1 MKKYLSV
8 ILLLFLFACGK
19 DPTHYPSGNNSPR
32 EANQYHKRYKNIIFM
47 IGDGMGLTQ
56 VSGASFVNGN
66 FLNIERCKYIG
77 LIKTQSADNYI
88 TESAAS
94 ATAFA
99 TGIKTNNQY
108 VAVDP
113 EGNPVSTIVEL
124 LENKGLS
131 TGVITTSYICDA
143 TPAAFF
149 AHNISRVNHEEIA
162 LDLIST
168 DIDFI
173 AGGGQIHFDQR
184 VDGLNLIDTM
194 ITNGYDI
201 YYHIDSTEIGETTEK
216 VAVIIAEV
224 RPPSIQDGRG
234 DFLPDATLKALELLS
249 KNENGFF
256 MMVEGAQI
264 DWAMAEWDNDKYLEE
279 MWDFDRAVK
288 VAMDF
293 ADEDQQTLVVITGDH
308 EAGGLSFPDGSLTHG
323 TIEMAYSTD
332 YHTGCMVPVFAYGP
346 GAVDFT
352 GIYENNDLFFKFK
365 TFFNLK

>member
-8 ILLLFLFACGK
+8 ILVLFLFACGK
-19 DPTHYPSGNNSPR
+19 DPTYHTPGNSTPR
-32 EANQYHKRYKNIIFM
+32 ETNQYHKRYKNVIFM

-77 LIKTQSADNYI
+77 LIKTQAANHYI
-88 TESAAS
+88 TGSAAS
-94 ATAFA
+94 STAFA
-99 TGIKTNNQY
+99 TGIKTNIDY
-108 VAVDP
+108 IAMDP
-113 EGNPVSTIVEL
+113 EGNPVVTIVEL
-124 LENKGLS
+124 LEDKGLS
-131 TGVITTSYICDA
+131 TGLITTSYFSDA
-143 TPAAFF
+143 TIAAFF
-149 AHNISRVNHEEIA
+149 AHNINRANREEIA
-162 LDLIST
+162 LDLM
-168 DIDFI
+168 DLDVDFV
-173 AGGGQIHFDQR
+173 AGGGRNHFDNR
-184 VDGLNLIDTM
+184 TDGLNLIDTM
-194 ITNGYDI
+194 IANGYDI
-201 YYHIDSTEIGETTEK
+201 YNNIDSTEITETTEK
-216 VAVIIAEV
+216 VAVFIAEF

-249 KNENGFF
+249 NNENGFF

-264 DWAMAEWDNDKYLEE
+264 DWAMAESDNDKYLEE

-288 VAMDF
+288 VALDF

-346 GAVDFT
+346 CAVDFT
-352 GIYENNDLFFKFK
+352 GIYENNEVFFKFK
-365 TFFNLK
+365 AFFNLK